1 MSRPLIQDAF
11 EHHVWATL
19 TLIDACLPL
28 NPDQVGASAPG
39 TYGSILDTMRHLV
52 GSDASYLAVL
62 TGGRVARLEADAMDL
77 AALRAEME
85 RHGPAWSSLLAE
97 SPDAD
102 TVLVRRRDDGSE
114 AHAPVGIRIAQAL
127 HHGSDHRSQICTAL
141 TTLGIEP
148 PSIDVWDFAYQD
160 GRLVEVAPAV

>member
-1 MSRPLIQDAF
+1 MEDAF
-11 EHHVWATL
+11 AHHVWATL

-28 NPDQVGASAPG
+28 NTDQLAAAVPG
-39 TYGSILDTMRHLV
+39 TYGSILETMRHLV

-62 TGGRVARLEADAMDL
+62 TGGRVERIVEGGMDL

-97 SPDAD
+97 NPDTDAM
-102 TVLVRRRDDGSE
+102 LVRRRPDGSE
-114 AHAPVGIRIAQAL
+114 IHATAGIRIAQAL
-127 HHGSDHRSQICTAL
+127 HHGHDHRSQICTTL

-148 PSIDVWDFAYQD
+148 PSIDVWDYAVQV
-160 GRLVEVAPAV
+160 GRLVEVEAEH